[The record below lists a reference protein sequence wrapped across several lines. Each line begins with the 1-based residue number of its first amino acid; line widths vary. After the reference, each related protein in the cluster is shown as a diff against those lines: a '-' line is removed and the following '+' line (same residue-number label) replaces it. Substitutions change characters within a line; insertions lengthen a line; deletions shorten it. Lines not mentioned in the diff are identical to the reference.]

1 MNPTEAM
8 REAADGTICIDK
20 KYPLHSIDAPS
31 IVEIATMH
39 MRRE

>member
-20 KYPLHSIDAPS
+20 KYPLHSIDPPS
-31 IVEIATMH
+31 IVEIFTRH
-39 MRRE
+39 MQRG